1 MKVICDYCGEYYP
14 AARRDLGYRTCL
26 DCGELHALQEK
37 DAKAKCVT
45 IAYNKGPYMLIT
57 SKESVKGIFKVGEGK

>member
-37 DAKAKCVT
+37 VAKSKRVT
-45 IAYNKGPYMLIT
+45 IAYNKGNYQYIT
-57 SKESVKGIFKVGEGK
+57 SPEMVKGIFKCGESK